1 MDALQFVTRAMERG
15 VACGFADSDKAS
27 SKGSQQNG
35 KQRRML
41 HSRNEI
47 REIAKGNSEMNEEE
61 IKEKVRERYGAVARS
76 AGKTSCCSPVG
87 TENVKAGKSCCG
99 GPVAESAEAIAFL
112 LKEGQTSDTMVESYT
127 AEERAALPE
136 GADLGLGCGVPTHY
150 SKFKPGERVLD
161 LGSGAGVD
169 CFLVAR
175 DVGPTGFVIG
185 VDMTKDM
192 IVQSRKNKL
201 KLGIDNVEFRLGEI
215 ESLPVYDTCI
225 DVVIS
230 NCVLNLVPNKPKA
243 FSEIARV
250 LKPGGRMVVSDMMV
264 RGVLP
269 DVVRHDIEAW
279 AGCIAGAPTV
289 EEYLAFITN
298 AGMKDVKILLEKPY
312 DWGGGEGF
320 QVVSCIVEAYK

>member
-1 MDALQFVTRAMERG
+1 
-15 VACGFADSDKAS
+15 
-27 SKGSQQNG
+27 
-35 KQRRML
+35 
-41 HSRNEI
+41 
-47 REIAKGNSEMNEEE
+47 MNESE
-61 IKEKVRERYGAVARS
+61 IKEKVRQRYGAVVRAS
-76 AGKTSCCSPVG
+76 KSGSCCSPIG
-87 TENVKAGKSCCG
+87 EENVKAGKSCCG

-112 LKEGQTSDTMVESYT
+112 LKAGQTSDTMVEHYT

-150 SKFKPGERVLD
+150 SKFQPGERVLD

-169 CFLVAR
+169 CFLAAR
-175 DVGPTGFVIG
+175 DVGSSGFVIG

-192 IVQSRKNKL
+192 IVQARKNKL
-201 KLGIDNVEFRLGEI
+201 KLGIENVEFRFGEI
-215 ESLPVYDTCI
+215 EALPVYDASI

-230 NCVLNLVPNKPKA
+230 NCVLNLVPDKPKA
-243 FSEIARV
+243 FAEIARV

-264 RGVLP
+264 RGTLP

-289 EEYLAFITN
+289 VEYLAFAVN
-298 AGMKDVKILLEKPY
+298 AGLRDVKILTEKPY